1 MAGGR
6 RSAFPDGTGWA
17 AAAWISANELLTHAV
32 ARLRKVETTMSS
44 QLDAVLDALRDVDG
58 P

>member
-1 MAGGR
+1 MTAR
-6 RSAFPDGTGWA
+6 DV

-32 ARLRKVETTMSS
+32 ARLRKAETTMTS
-44 QLDAVLDALRDVDG
+44 QLDAVLDALRRAEK